1 MDTKLEEAIDKEVE
15 NIVSVYGVRDVVAK
29 IILLKGVT
37 IYQDIEIDEFRQKGG
52 K

>member
-1 MDTKLEEAIDKEVE
+1 MDTKLEEAISKEVE
-15 NIVSVYGVRDVVAK
+15 NIYGVYGVRPEIAE

-37 IYQDIEIDEFRQKGG
+37 IYQDMKIDEFLQKGG

>member
-37 IYQDIEIDEFRQKGG
+37 IYQDMKIDEFRQKGG